1 MTAFDCGAGGIM
13 ELHIANTRNK
23 ALRTVRF
30 AVGVDNDLGQRLLV
44 WATHFADKDF
54 PELGTEVTSVEVHI
68 PRMTLAP
75 GRYGFTLFATVN
87 GEIAD
92 WIKNAGTFDV
102 EAGDFY
108 GTGHL
113 PPEGQGCFLME
124 HGFTLGTAPRISA
137 Q

>member
-1 MTAFDCGAGGIM
+1 
-13 ELHIANTRNK
+13 
-23 ALRTVRF
+23 
-30 AVGVDNDLGQRLLV
+30 
-44 WATHFADKDF
+44 
-54 PELGTEVTSVEVHI
+54 VEVHI